1 MSRNDGCRSANGSA
15 AKFALQ
21 AFDRRPA
28 RESGTQA
35 GRLCFYEADVVKTR
49 GEYCFLFIFLHFN
62 RVIRQQLTLWLWCLV
77 VAVRGTSAA
86 MIKGQSQLL
95 FERAT

>member
-1 MSRNDGCRSANGSA
+1 MAARRSSPC
-15 AKFALQ
+15 KLLLIVLHSK
-21 AFDRRPA
+21 
-28 RESGTQA
+28 SGTQA
-35 GRLCFYEADVVKTR
+35 GRLCFYEADVVETR